1 MASKLEADL
10 MAAGYTPEPL
20 HCDDVAIWTGWR
32 APEDD
37 RLGAETTPSTY
48 ERYYDL
54 ITDAMYA
61 QMDDSP
67 WDREHHPCR
76 GSVGGR
82 CPVLSSWVTEY
93 RAVLDCWHSMSEA
106 PPAPEGR

>member
-1 MASKLEADL
+1 MTSILEQDL

-20 HCDDVAIWTGWR
+20 HCDDVVTWTGWR
-32 APEDD
+32 APVKD
-37 RLGAETTPSTY
+37 TY

-54 ITDAMYA
+54 ITAAMYA

-93 RAVLDCWHSMSEA
+93 RAVLDCWHSMPEA